1 MSESLNP
8 SAYRELLRRFLE
20 EDLGAGDITTDAL
33 VPAGLRAR
41 GELIAKV
48 RLVLAGLDLF
58 MEVFRLLDPS
68 AAAEIARKDG
78 DELRPGDSPAQVTAS
93 ARALLSGERVALN
106 LLQRL
111 SGIATLTRSFVR
123 AVAGTGVQI
132 LDTRKT
138 TPGLRALEKYA
149 VRVGGGRNHRM
160 DLAEA
165 VLIKENH
172 IRMAGGVV
180 AALLAAQ
187 SAKSRAAWIEIEV
200 TNLDELRAALDG
212 RPDVILLD
220 NMHPAEV
227 RHAVEQVRLA
237 EGAPR
242 ESAPVPVNAPAPGP
256 TPMPA
261 PAPANYPVSHPA
273 SAAAH
278 APARKILIEASGGIT
293 LANVRAFAETGVNS
307 ISVGA
312 LTHSAP
318 AADLSLEI
326 EPCDG

>member
-1 MSESLNP
+1 MSESIN
-8 SAYRELLRRFLE
+8 STSYRDLLLRFLK

-33 VPAGLRAR
+33 VPATQRAR
-41 GELIAKV
+41 GSLIAKAP
-48 RLVLAGLDLF
+48 LVLAGLDLF
-58 MEVFRLLDPS
+58 MEIFRLLDPTAS
-68 AAAEIARKDG
+68 AVFAHKDG
-78 DELRPGDSPAQVTAS
+78 DALRSGDAPAHVTAS

-172 IRMAGGVV
+172 IRMAGGVT
-180 AALLAAQ
+180 AALQAAQ
-187 SAKSRAAWIEIEV
+187 SAKGRAAWIEIEV
-200 TNLDELRAALDG
+200 TNLDELRDALDG
-212 RPDVILLD
+212 RPDAILLD
-220 NMHPAEV
+220 NMSPAEV
-227 RHAVEQVRLA
+227 RQAVELVRLA
-237 EGAPR
+237 EAAPR
-242 ESAPVPVNAPAPGP
+242 ESPPASAREPALA
-256 TPMPA
+256 PA
-261 PAPANYPVSHPA
+261 PAPSFAREPAPA
-273 SAAAH
+273 SAL

-293 LANVRAFAETGVNS
+293 LANVRDFAETGVNL

-318 AADLSLEI
+318 AADLSFEI
-326 EPCDG
+326 EGPPGRR